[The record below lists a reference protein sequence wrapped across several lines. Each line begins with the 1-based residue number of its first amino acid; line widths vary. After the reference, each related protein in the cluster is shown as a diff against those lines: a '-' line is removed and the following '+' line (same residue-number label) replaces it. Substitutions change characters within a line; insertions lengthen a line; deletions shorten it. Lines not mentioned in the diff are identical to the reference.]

1 MKIAIGCDHRG
12 FHLKE
17 KVRELLVSKGHAVE
31 DAGADNG
38 TDPVDY
44 PDYGKVVASKVSKG
58 EVDRGILICGTGI
71 GMSLTANKYHGVRAA
86 TCPDEITAEIS
97 RRHNDL
103 NVLCLSGDMLSPN
116 SAERIVNAW
125 LSTEFEGGRHSRRIG
140 KIAEIEEKKSDC

>member
-17 KVRELLVSKGHAVE
+17 KVRELLISKGYTVE
-31 DAGADNG
+31 DAGTMNG

-71 GMSLTANKYHGVRAA
+71 GMALTANKHHGGPRRNVPRRDHRRDQPAA
-86 TCPDEITAEIS
+86 QRP
-97 RRHNDL
+97 
-103 NVLCLSGDMLSPN
+103 
-116 SAERIVNAW
+116 ERP
-125 LSTEFEGGRHSRRIG
+125 LPLR
-140 KIAEIEEKKSDC
+140 